1 MTLNLVRLFTTKHRR
16 YKLNGC
22 FISYLLSFPPLLQSK
37 HVKSDI
43 EVNCINLDIY
53 APAAPAVRQSFH
65 KCYCKIQS
73 LTFFIFI
80 RYLDCLSQTS
90 TERIIKSQLFKTE
103 VGASL

>member
-53 APAAPAVRQSFH
+53 APTAPAARQSFLQMLLQNS
-65 KCYCKIQS
+65 I
-73 LTFFIFI
+73 TDIFHLYQI
-80 RYLDCLSQTS
+80 FRFSVTN
-90 TERIIKSQLFKTE
+90 FN
-103 VGASL
+103 